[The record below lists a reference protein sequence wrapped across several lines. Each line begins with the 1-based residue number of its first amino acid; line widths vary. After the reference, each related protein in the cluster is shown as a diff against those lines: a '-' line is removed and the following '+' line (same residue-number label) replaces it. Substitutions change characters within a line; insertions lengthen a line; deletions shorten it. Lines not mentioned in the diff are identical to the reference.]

1 MEYVAIFHANLNY
14 AWLEPYFFERTIRA
28 SYETIIDV
36 FRERCPEAKYVF
48 EASGFTIE
56 HIAKV
61 TPDVLEKLKDAI
73 ERGQCEFM
81 GSPYAHPIMANIP
94 EEDGRWANEFSMR
107 TYEKY
112 LGFRPESGW
121 NPECTWRQYVPRAFR
136 DAGYSYLTLDFESYK
151 VSTDREY
158 GWVERNRG
166 HNIYWG
172 GHLPWYDLD
181 PADPAL
187 HKPFRDVV
195 PGLGGL
201 CRSDRLAGR
210 SIGYFLGSVALDD
223 YMENIRRWSGTRDE
237 GSLIIVADD
246 AEYCGTRGYY
256 DIKHYG
262 DYSKCFGIVPEA
274 GDRLEAMVHAVTQLG
289 PMITFKE
296 ACEKEPVGEPF
307 FVEDGMA
314 WHRTYAEVW
323 GNTPE
328 AKRFDPQLDLMR
340 RDYKENVQPAAG
352 GNERY
357 RDLVEE
363 FWFHMTNAA
372 NSDGRWPP
380 PPRKVSPYH
389 REWVERE
396 IAKTREALER
406 LKRTV
411 RAEEGLLETAGQAA
425 PPGGEPRAEG
435 TEMPDPAT
443 LNWQELQD
451 ELYRAHELND
461 DPQTCQEGARRIRAI
476 FREYERRGVTEFEPP
491 NIRECK

>member
-1 MEYVAIFHANLNY
+1 MDYVTIFHANLNY

-28 SYETIIDV
+28 SYETIIDT
-36 FRERCPEAKYVF
+36 FRERCPDAKYVF

-61 TPDVLEKLKDAI
+61 TPDVLDKLKEAV

-81 GSPYAHPIMANIP
+81 GSPYAHPIMANVP
-94 EEDGRWANEFSMR
+94 QEDGRRANEFAMR
-107 TYEKY
+107 AYEKY
-112 LGFRPESGW
+112 LGFRPESAW
-121 NPECTWRQYVPRAFR
+121 NPECTWKQYVPRAFR
-136 DAGYSYLTLDFESYK
+136 DAGYRYLTLDFESYK
-151 VSTDREY
+151 ISTDKEY
-158 GWVERNRG
+158 GWVERNRA
-166 HNIYWG
+166 HDIQWG

-181 PADPAL
+181 PDDPAL

-195 PGLGGL
+195 PGLGGM

-210 SIGYFLGSVALDD
+210 SIGYFLGSVPLED
-223 YMENIRRWSGTRDE
+223 YMENVRQWTGTKDE

-262 DYSKCFGIVPEA
+262 DYSKCFGIIPEA
-274 GDRLEAMVHAVTQLG
+274 ADRLEAMVNAVMELG
-289 PMITFKE
+289 DMITFKE
-296 ACEKEPVGEPF
+296 ACEKEPVDEPF

-328 AKRFDPQLDLMR
+328 ARRFDPQLDMMR
-340 RDYKENVQPAAG
+340 RDYKENVQPVAESG
-352 GNERY
+352 DRY
-357 RDLVEE
+357 TELVDD

-380 PPRKVSPYH
+380 PPREVSPYH

-396 IAKTREALER
+396 IEKTRAALER

-411 RAEEGLLETAGQAA
+411 RAEEGLVEAHGGAVGKEAA
-425 PPGGEPRAEG
+425 PKPG
-435 TEMPDPAT
+435 PADLSE
-443 LNWQELQD
+443 LNWQALQE
-451 ELYRAHELND
+451 ELYRAHALND
-461 DPQTCQEGARRIRAI
+461 EPDTCEGGARRIREVFA
-476 FREYERRGVTEFEPP
+476 EYERRGVTDCEPP
-491 NIRECK
+491 RIKECD

>member
-1 MEYVAIFHANLNY
+1 MDYVTIFHANLNY

-28 SYETIIDV
+28 SYETIIDT
-36 FRERCPEAKYVF
+36 FRERCPDAKYVF

-61 TPDVLEKLKDAI
+61 TPDVLDKLKDAV

-81 GSPYAHPIMANIP
+81 GSPYAHPIMANVP
-94 EEDGRWANEFSMR
+94 QEDGRWASEFAMR
-107 TYEKY
+107 AYEKY
-112 LGFRPESGW
+112 LGFRPESAW
-121 NPECTWRQYVPRAFR
+121 NPECTWKQYVPRAFR
-136 DAGYSYLTLDFESYK
+136 EAGFRYLTLDFESYK
-151 VSTDREY
+151 ISTDKEY
-158 GWVERNRG
+158 GWVERNRA
-166 HNIYWG
+166 HDIQWG

-181 PADPAL
+181 PDDPAL

-195 PGLGGL
+195 PGLGGM

-210 SIGYFLGSVALDD
+210 SIGYFLGSVPLED
-223 YMENIRRWSGTRDE
+223 YMENVRQWTGTKDE

-262 DYSKCFGIVPEA
+262 DYSKCFGIIPEA
-274 GDRLEAMVHAVTQLG
+274 AERLEAMVNAVMELG
-289 PMITFKE
+289 DMITFKE
-296 ACEKEPVGEPF
+296 ACEKEPVDEPF

-328 AKRFDPQLDLMR
+328 ARRFDPQLDMMR
-340 RDYKENVQPAAG
+340 RDYKENVQPVAESD
-352 GNERY
+352 ERY
-357 RDLVEE
+357 KELVDD

-380 PPRKVSPYH
+380 PPREVSPYH
-389 REWVERE
+389 REWVEQE
-396 IAKTREALER
+396 IARTREALER

-411 RAEEGLLETAGQAA
+411 RAEEGLVEAPEGAAEKEAA
-425 PPGGEPRAEG
+425 PKP
-435 TEMPDPAT
+435 TPADLSE
-443 LNWQELQD
+443 LNWQELQE
-451 ELYRAHELND
+451 ELYRAHALND
-461 DPQTCQEGARRIRAI
+461 EPDTCEDGAKRIQEVFA
-476 FREYERRGVTEFEPP
+476 EYERRGVTDCEPP
-491 NIRECK
+491 RIKPCD